1 MSFTCVDTEAI
12 LDDLRQGGAEEALC
26 LVKEI
31 IKEFKDQELTD
42 EIIYYALS
50 LEEGDE

>member
-12 LDDLRQGGAEEALC
+12 LEALC